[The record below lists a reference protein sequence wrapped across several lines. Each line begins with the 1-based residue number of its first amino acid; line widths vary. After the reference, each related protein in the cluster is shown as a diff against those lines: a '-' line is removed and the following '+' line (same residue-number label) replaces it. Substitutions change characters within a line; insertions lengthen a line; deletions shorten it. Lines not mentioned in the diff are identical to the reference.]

1 MNKALQRA
9 DESQRAELEHWI
21 NAKEFDRNEK
31 VQAVT
36 RLYNEMG
43 IRELCERKIN
53 YYFEESRKCLD
64 QVGVSG
70 ELKAELRA
78 YTLDMMKRQK

>member
-1 MNKALQRA
+1 M
-9 DESQRAELEHWI
+9 
-21 NAKEFDRNEK
+21 
-31 VQAVT
+31 T